1 MHETQKEERPSI
13 LLRRGNKMSTE
24 GVTETK
30 VGAET
35 EGMTIENLLHPIN
48 SHQNQTLL
56 WMLTSASWQEPDKAV
71 S

>member
-1 MHETQKEERPSI
+1 
-13 LLRRGNKMSTE
+13 MSTE